1 MYTEALRGGLAK
13 QPGKRMKFED
23 KRPEQDQ
30 DDDKNPKRRNSGK
43 RQRGIPLFVM
53 AIATVV
59 LVLIVIAG
67 VGMNPSVQEIKSNEL
82 FAALEQNKIKSLEL
96 ASAGDSGDFEVRG
109 EYRTPAENEPKAF
122 KSRLSR
128 QEWET
133 LFTEFNQSPKKSKL
147 TGVEYST
154 KQQEDTF
161 GWFLKGVLPFVIVFL
176 IIYFL
181 FFRRAGGP
189 MGGGVL
195 QFGRSRAKMFTKE
208 DVTITF
214 NDVAGADEA
223 KEEVAEIVEFLK
235 NPTRFTR
242 LGAKVPRGLL
252 MVGPPGCGKTLLAK
266 AIAGE
271 ADRPFFS
278 ISGSDFVEMF
288 VGVGASR
295 VRDLFKTARENAPCI
310 IFIDEIDAVGRR
322 RGTGVGGGHDEREQT
337 LNAILVEMDGIG
349 TAEGVIILAATNR
362 ADVLDQALLRPG
374 RFDRQVVIDLPDVKG
389 REEILRVHL
398 KKIKTGQDIDPHE
411 IARLTPGFSGADIMN
426 LVNEAALLS
435 VIRNQDYV
443 DRDAMLEARDRVA
456 FGRQKKS
463 RVMEE
468 EERKIT
474 AFHEAGHTVVQMLL
488 APHADK
494 VHKVTIIPRGR
505 ALGATMTLPE
515 KDRYN
520 IGQKRAEAMLQ
531 VAYGGRCA
539 EEIVFSE
546 ISAGAANDI
555 QQATNLARRMVCEWG
570 MSPKLGLLNYSP
582 DEDQT
587 YMGYATA
594 KPTLHSDV
602 TSRAIDEEMRRLTD
616 EAYTQ
621 AKDKL
626 VSNRDKLD
634 TIANALLKYET
645 LERADVEWIMDGK
658 NIDEKRKHDDD
669 ERKRMQAAMKH
680 KQLEER
686 ANEKAPVDRAGFVP
700 PSEQPGTA

>member
-1 MYTEALRGGLAK
+1 MR
-13 QPGKRMKFED
+13 FED
-23 KRPEQDQ
+23 KRQGPDN
-30 DDDKNPKRRNSGK
+30 DDERGRKRKEPRRS
-43 RQRGIPLFVM
+43 RGMPLFLVTITM
-53 AIATVV
+53 VV

-67 VGMNPSVQEIKSNEL
+67 YGMNPSVQEIKNSQL
-82 FAALEQNKIKSLEL
+82 MSDLERGRIKSIEL
-96 ASAGDSGDFEVRG
+96 VSTSENGDFEVRG
-109 EYRTPAENEPKAF
+109 EYRNPAENEPKSF

-128 QEWET
+128 QEWEALIKQRQEQPT
-133 LFTEFNQSPKKSKL
+133 KSLL
-147 TGVEYST
+147 TGVDYGS
-154 KQQEDTF
+154 KSQDDTF
-161 GWFLKGVLPFVIVFL
+161 GWFLKGVVPFVVVFL

-223 KEEVAEIVEFLK
+223 KEEVSEIVEFLK
-235 NPTRFTR
+235 NPARFTR

-398 KKIKTGQDIDPHE
+398 KKVKAGPDIDPHE

-435 VIRNQDYV
+435 VIRNQDFV

-474 AFHEAGHTVVQMLL
+474 AYHEAGHTLVQMLL

-531 VAYGGRCA
+531 VLYGGRCA
-539 EEIVFSE
+539 EEIVFTE

-555 QQATNLARRMVCEWG
+555 QQATGLARRMVCEWG

-582 DEDQT
+582 EEDQT

-621 AKDKL
+621 AKEKL

-634 TIANALLKYET
+634 AIASALLKYET

-669 ERKRMQAAMKH
+669 ERKRLQAAMKH

-686 ANEKAPVDRAGFVP
+686 ANEKAPLDRAGFVP
-700 PSEQPGTA
+700 PAEQPGTA

>member
-1 MYTEALRGGLAK
+1 
-13 QPGKRMKFED
+13 MKFED
-23 KRPEQDQ
+23 KRPEEGRDGSK
-30 DDDKNPKRRNSGK
+30 DTRRRLPQGK
-43 RQRGIPLFVM
+43 RPKGLPLLLF
-53 AIATVV
+53 AISSLVLL
-59 LVLIVIAG
+59 LVLIANF
-67 VGMNPSVQEIKSNEL
+67 GMESPTKEL
-82 FAALEQNKIKSLEL
+82 KNSELMVELDQGKVKSLEL
-96 ASAGDSGDFEVRG
+96 NSASDSGDFEVRG
-109 EYRTPAENEPKAF
+109 EFRNPAEGEPKAF

-128 QEWET
+128 QEWE
-133 LFTEFNQSPKKSKL
+133 LLVREFQARPDKSRL
-147 TGVEYST
+147 TGVAFNT
-154 KQQEDTF
+154 RMVDDLLGK
-161 GWFLKGVLPFVIVFL
+161 FLISILPFIVLVL
-176 IIYFL
+176 IVWFL
-181 FFRRAGGP
+181 FFRRSGGGI
-189 MGGGVL
+189 GGGVM

-235 NPTRFTR
+235 NPARFTR

-271 ADRPFFS
+271 AERPFFS

-295 VRDLFKTARENAPCI
+295 VRDLFKTARDNAPCI

-398 KKIKTGQDIDPHE
+398 KKIKAGLDIDPGE
-411 IARLTPGFSGADIMN
+411 IARLTPGFSGADIAN

-443 DRDAMLEARDRVA
+443 DRDAMLEARDRVR
-456 FGRQKKS
+456 FGRAKKS

-468 EERKIT
+468 EERRIT
-474 AFHEAGHTVVQMLL
+474 AYHEAGHTVVQMLNH
-488 APHADK
+488 PHSDK
-494 VHKVTIIPRGR
+494 VHKVTIIPRGH
-505 ALGATMTLPE
+505 ALGATMSLPE

-520 IGQKRAEAMLQ
+520 IGQRRAQAMLE
-531 VAYGGRCA
+531 VLFGGRAA

-555 QQATNLARRMVCEWG
+555 QQATNLSRRMVAEWG

-587 YMGYATA
+587 YMGYATS
-594 KPTLHSDV
+594 KPTLHSD
-602 TSRAIDEEMRRLTD
+602 TTAKAIDEEMRRLTD
-616 EAYTQ
+616 EAYVQT
-621 AKDKL
+621 KEKL
-626 VSNRDKLD
+626 VTHRDRLD
-634 TIANALLKYET
+634 AIAEALLKYET
-645 LERADVEWIMDGK
+645 LERADVEWIMEGK
-658 NIDEKRKHDDD
+658 NIDDKRKHDEE
-669 ERKRMQAAMKH
+669 ERKRVQAAMKH

-686 ANEKAPVDRAGFVP
+686 ANEKAALDRAGYVP

>member
-1 MYTEALRGGLAK
+1 
-13 QPGKRMKFED
+13 MKFED
-23 KRPEQDQ
+23 KRPDDEQNERG
-30 DDDKNPKRRNSGK
+30 DKSAKRRSNPGGK
-43 RQRGIPLFVM
+43 RPKGLPLFVL
-53 AIATVV
+53 AIASVVVV
-59 LVLIVIAG
+59 LVLIANF
-67 VGMNPSVQEIKSNEL
+67 GMETPVKDIKNSQLLAE
-82 FAALEQNKIKSLEL
+82 LEQGKIKTLEL
-96 ASAGDSGDFEVRG
+96 NSATDAGDFDVRG
-109 EYRTPAENEPKAF
+109 EYRNPLEGEPKAF

-128 QEWET
+128 QEWEK
-133 LFTEFNQSPKKSKL
+133 LVNERQDRPEKSRL
-147 TGVEYST
+147 TGVETST
-154 KQQEDTF
+154 KNVEDNF
-161 GWFLKGVLPFVIVFL
+161 GWFLKGVLPFLVVFL
-176 IIYFL
+176 IVYFL

-189 MGGGVL
+189 MGGGVM
-195 QFGRSRAKMFTKE
+195 QFGRSRAKMFSKE

-223 KEEVAEIVEFLK
+223 KEEVSEIVEFLK
-235 NPTRFTR
+235 NPGRFAR

-349 TAEGVIILAATNR
+349 TSEGVIILAATNR

-398 KKIKTGQDIDPHE
+398 KKVKTSNDIDPAE
-411 IARLTPGFSGADIMN
+411 LGRLTPGFSGADLAN
-426 LVNEAALLS
+426 LVNEAALLA

-443 DRDAMLEARDRVA
+443 DRDAILEARDRVR
-456 FGRQKKS
+456 FGRAKKS

-474 AFHEAGHTVVQMLL
+474 AFHEAGHTVIQMLMH
-488 APHADK
+488 PHADK
-494 VHKVTIIPRGR
+494 VHKVTIIPRGM
-505 ALGATMTLPE
+505 ALGATMSLPE

-531 VAYGGRCA
+531 VLFGGRAA
-539 EEIVFSE
+539 EELVFNE
-546 ISAGAANDI
+546 ISAGASNDI

-570 MSPKLGLLNYSP
+570 MSPRLGLLNYSP

-587 YMGYATA
+587 YMGYATS
-594 KPTLHSDV
+594 KPTLHSDT

-616 EAYTQ
+616 EAYVRT
-621 AKDKL
+621 KDL
-626 VSNRDKLD
+626 LASHRDKLD
-634 TIANALLKYET
+634 LIGNALLKYET
-645 LERADVEWIMDGK
+645 LERADVECILDGK
-658 NIDEKRKHDDD
+658 SIDDKRKHDDE
-669 ERKRMQAAMKH
+669 ERKRAQAAMKH
-680 KQLEER
+680 RAMEER
-686 ANEKAPVDRAGFVP
+686 AAAEKLGGERPGFAPPASR
-700 PSEQPGTA
+700 PGTA

>member
-1 MYTEALRGGLAK
+1 
-13 QPGKRMKFED
+13 MKFEE
-23 KRPEQDQ
+23 KRPEPDR
-30 DDDKNPKRRNSGK
+30 DDDKDSRRRNQNK
-43 RQRGIPLFVM
+43 RPRGMPLFVVG
-53 AIATVV
+53 IGIV
-59 LVLIVIAG
+59 LVLLVVIAG
-67 VGMNPSVQEIKSNEL
+67 YGMNPTVQDIKSNQL
-82 FAALEQNKIKSLEL
+82 MSDLDHGKVKSLEL
-96 ASAGDSGDFEVRG
+96 SSPGENGDFEVRG
-109 EYRTPAENEPKAF
+109 EYRNPAENEPKSF

-128 QEWET
+128 QEWES
-133 LFTEFNQSPKKSKL
+133 LVKQFNESPAKSRL
-147 TGVEYST
+147 TGVEYSS
-154 KQQEDTF
+154 KVQDDLF
-161 GWFLKGVLPFVIVFL
+161 GKFLTGVLPFILLVLVID
-176 IIYFL
+176 FL
-181 FFRRAGGP
+181 FFRRSGGP

-195 QFGRSRAKMFTKE
+195 QFGRSRAKMFSKE

-223 KEEVAEIVEFLK
+223 KEEVSEIVEFLK
-235 NPTRFTR
+235 NPSRFTR

-349 TAEGVIILAATNR
+349 TGEGVIILAATNR

-398 KKIKTGQDIDPHE
+398 KKVKAGQDIDPHE

-443 DRDAMLEARDRVA
+443 DRDALLEARDRVA
-456 FGRQKKS
+456 FGRQKRS

-474 AFHEAGHTVVQMLL
+474 AFHEAGHTVVQMML

-539 EEIVFSE
+539 EELVFSE

-582 DEDQT
+582 EEDQT
-587 YMGYATA
+587 YMGYSTG

-602 TSRAIDEEMRRLTD
+602 TARAIDEEMRRLTD
-616 EAYTQ
+616 EAYERTKQ
-621 AKDKL
+621 AL
-626 VSNRDKLD
+626 IANRDKLD
-634 TIANALLKYET
+634 TMANALLKYET
-645 LERADVEWIMDGK
+645 LERSDVEWIMDGK

-686 ANEKAPVDRAGFVP
+686 ANEKAALDRAGFVP
-700 PSEQPGTA
+700 PAEQPGTA